1 MSDLKIET
9 TAKKKSPAKK
19 KAAAPAVKP
28 KGKLVIVESPT
39 KAKAI
44 GRYLGSGYTVKSS
57 MGHVRDLPKSTMGV
71 DPDNDFTP
79 NYLVPRE
86 KTQTIKDLKSS
97 VQSAK
102 ELILA
107 TDPDREG
114 EAIAWHLVQATEPG
128 DRPVSRV
135 VFHEIT
141 PEAVQEAMQH
151 PREIDMALV
160 DAQQARRVLDR
171 LVGYSVS
178 PLLWKK
184 VKRGL
189 SAGRVQTAALRI
201 VVDRERVIE
210 AFVPVEYWSVEA
222 DLKQQEAAK
231 PVVFRAAVNK
241 IDGKNAELATG
252 EQAHRIVD
260 DLRAGVFQ
268 VGSVKT
274 RETQRKPQAPF
285 TTSTLQQEASR
296 KLGYPVRRTMQVA
309 QELYEGIDLG
319 KEGIEGLITYM
330 RTDSLNVSA
339 QAQQAARA
347 VISGKFGPE
356 FVPATAPF
364 YKTRSKGAQEAH
376 EAIRPTHPNRDPAS
390 VKSFLTAQQFKLY
403 QLIWQRFIASQMN
416 PAILDGTTIDIAA
429 GQPEQLAKPPYMLRA
444 TGSVVKF
451 PGYMKVYTAGRD
463 DGDVD
468 ELDKGALPKVTEG
481 EMLDLVELFPEQHF
495 TQPPPRYSEATLI
508 KALEEEGIGRPG
520 TYAPTLA
527 TLLARSYIT
536 TEQKKLI
543 PTELGTVVS
552 DLLAE
557 HFPNVFD
564 IGFTSQ
570 MENELDD
577 IASGDRAWVPTLRS
591 FYDPFKTTLTQA
603 EQTIQRVKLK
613 DEPAGEDCDQCGR
626 PMVIKM
632 GKFGKFMACSGFP
645 ECRNSKPLL
654 TKIGMTC
661 PTCHEGD
668 VVERRSKKGRT
679 FYGCSRYPD
688 CDFVTWNKP
697 VETKCPRCGSHM
709 EEVGRQGQLKCPAC
723 GHVGAALPAT
733 G

>member
-1 MSDLKIET
+1 
-9 TAKKKSPAKK
+9 
-19 KAAAPAVKP
+19 
-28 KGKLVIVESPT
+28 
-39 KAKAI
+39 
-44 GRYLGSGYTVKSS
+44 
-57 MGHVRDLPKSTMGV
+57 
-71 DPDNDFTP
+71 
-79 NYLVPRE
+79 
-86 KTQTIKDLKSS
+86 
-97 VQSAK
+97 
-102 ELILA
+102 
-107 TDPDREG
+107 
-114 EAIAWHLVQATEPG
+114 
-128 DRPVSRV
+128 
-135 VFHEIT
+135 
-141 PEAVQEAMQH
+141 
-151 PREIDMALV
+151 
-160 DAQQARRVLDR
+160 
-171 LVGYSVS
+171 
-178 PLLWKK
+178 
-184 VKRGL
+184 
-189 SAGRVQTAALRI
+189 
-201 VVDRERVIE
+201 
-210 AFVPVEYWSVEA
+210 
-222 DLKQQEAAK
+222 
-231 PVVFRAAVNK
+231 
-241 IDGKNAELATG
+241 
-252 EQAHRIVD
+252 
-260 DLRAGVFQ
+260 
-268 VGSVKT
+268 
-274 RETQRKPQAPF
+274 
-285 TTSTLQQEASR
+285 
-296 KLGYPVRRTMQVA
+296 MQVA

-330 RTDSLNVSA
+330 RTDSVNVSA

-356 FVPATAPF
+356 FVPASPPL
-364 YKTRSKGAQEAH
+364 YRTRSKGAQEAH
-376 EAIRPTHPNRDPAS
+376 EAIRPTHPNREPAA
-390 VKSFLTAQQFKLY
+390 VKANLTPQQFKLY

-429 GQPEQLAKPPYMLRA
+429 GKPAELSNPPYMLRA
-444 TGSVVKF
+444 TGSVVRF

-468 ELDKGALPKVTEG
+468 ELDKGALPRVTEG
-481 EMLDLVELFPEQHF
+481 ELLDLVELFADQHF
-495 TQPPPRYSEATLI
+495 TQPPPRYTEATLI
-508 KALEEEGIGRPG
+508 KALEEEGIGRPS

-527 TLLARSYIT
+527 TLLARGYVT
-536 TEQKKLI
+536 AEQKKLI

-570 MENELDD
+570 MESELDD

-613 DEPAGEDCDQCGR
+613 DEPAGEDCDICGR

-709 EEVGRQGQLKCPAC
+709 EQVGKQGNLKCPAC
-723 GHVGAALPAT
+723 GHTGTALPQT